1 MSDDAERDEDAAA
14 AEGADAAAEGAA
26 VEGEDVAAAEG
37 EAATTGEDAAAE
49 GEDGAAEEAAAAGQ
63 GEAAA
68 AGEGEDA
75 ATGEGE
81 DAAAEGEGK
90 AAAEGEGEAAAAAG
104 DGGDAEQGGK
114 AAEAEGPE
122 AGEPSPR
129 PQRQA
134 PKESAGK
141 DVVPGADLEPIAIS
155 EEERE
160 LTAEE
165 RAAREAEE
173 EERRAREAAAAA
185 DDEETIAPRSVS
197 VPAETRIQ
205 ATGKRKSAVARVVVR
220 AGDGSFQIND
230 RGIDEYFKSS
240 RHQALARQPLVT
252 AGYEGS
258 VDVRVRVHGGGVS
271 GQAGAVRHGV
281 ARALTALEPELRGDL
296 KRRGMLTRDDRRKE
310 RKKAG
315 LKKARKRP
323 QFSKR

>member
-1 MSDDAERDEDAAA
+1 VSDDAERDQDDAAA
-14 AEGADAAAEGAA
+14 DAGQPDASAEEQPAPEQPQANEAEGAA
-26 VEGEDVAAAEG
+26 EQPAADAEGQPEAAAEG
-37 EAATTGEDAAAE
+37 EEASVEGGETPA
-49 GEDGAAEEAAAAGQ
+49 EDGEA
-63 GEAAA
+63 
-68 AGEGEDA
+68 D
-75 ATGEGE
+75 
-81 DAAAEGEGK
+81 
-90 AAAEGEGEAAAAAG
+90 
-104 DGGDAEQGGK
+104 
-114 AAEAEGPE
+114 AEAEGS
-122 AGEPSPR
+122 EPSEPAPR
-129 PQRQA
+129 PKREKA
-134 PKESAGK
+134 KDSGGKE
-141 DVVPGADLEPIAIS
+141 VVPGADLEPIAIS

-173 EERRAREAAAAA
+173 EERRAREAAATS
-185 DDEETIAPRSVS
+185 DDDDDTIAPRSVS
-197 VPAETRIQ
+197 VPADTRIQ

-220 AGDGSFQIND
+220 AGEGSFQIND

-240 RHQALARQPLVT
+240 QHQSLARQPLVAT
-252 AGYEGS
+252 GFES
-258 VDVRVRVHGGGVS
+258 SLDVRVRVHGGGVS